1 MNPLPRAAR
10 VGWRRRL
17 PWRGKGRMFGP
28 FPQSKHPVTPPAR
41 RTLAAL
47 LVLSFLPA
55 IAAKAQETPPR
66 AAPPRRMTFDDV
78 IALRSVS
85 DAQISP
91 DGKWT
96 AYTVARADL
105 EQNASDAD
113 IWLASTLGE
122 FPSRLTTSRKSDSSP
137 RWSPDSRRIAFISAR
152 EEKPQI
158 FLMSAFGGEP
168 ERLTE
173 HKGGVRQIAW
183 SPDGKSIAFIAD
195 QEPTP
200 EEEKR
205 VKEKD
210 DAIVV
215 DTNFRFNRLWVI
227 DVATKKA
234 RMLATGD
241 AVANDPQWS
250 PDGTKLA
257 YTTTPTPRADD
268 GSLSDIWVVTVTG
281 GAPRKL
287 VENAAGSDNSPRWSP
302 DGTQIAY
309 VTSPTTDVR
318 QSQLAVIAASGGTPR
333 MVAPQFLYQPG
344 APAWSPDGRTLYFG
358 ASVRT
363 TTQLFAVPSIGGTPR
378 ALTDVKGVVAGG
390 TFSRDG
396 KAVVYTIA
404 NPQKPADV
412 HVATIGEGLLK
423 SRQLTDHNP
432 QVRDLSLGRAEVVK
446 WKSTDGMDIDG
457 VLLYPVGYEPGK
469 RYPLVA
475 AIHGGPAGA
484 WTEGF
489 PAGWSN
495 PGQVMAGQGF
505 AVFYPNPRGSSA
517 YGEKFLRANIKDW
530 GAGDY
535 RDIQTGI
542 DALVARG
549 IADSTRLAQ
558 TGWSYG
564 GYMTAWT
571 LTQTNRFKALV
582 VGAGL
587 TDMFSMYATNDIP
600 RALDG
605 YFGAE
610 PWNDTTEYRKRSAMT
625 YIKNART
632 PTLILHG
639 QADLRVPIGQA
650 QELYVGLKKNN
661 VPVQLVFYP
670 REPHGL
676 QEPRHQLD
684 KMKRENEWIRKWTLR
699 EQTALVP

>member
-1 MNPLPRAAR
+1 
-10 VGWRRRL
+10 
-17 PWRGKGRMFGP
+17 MFGP
-28 FPQSKHPVTPPAR
+28 NLHQRRLVTS
-41 RTLAAL
+41 RTSGACAALIVLAAAGGI
-47 LVLSFLPA
+47 PA
-55 IAAKAQETPPR
+55 AAQETRAPAATPR
-66 AAPPRRMTFDDV
+66 PMTVDDV
-78 IALRSVS
+78 LAVRAVA

-91 DGKWT
+91 DGKWV
-96 AYTVARADL
+96 AYTVTRADF

-113 IWLASTLGE
+113 IWVASALGE
-122 FPSRLTTSRKSDSSP
+122 APSRLTTSRKSDTSP

-168 ERLTE
+168 ERLTD
-173 HKGGVRQIAW
+173 HKGGVRSLAW
-183 SPDGKSIAFIAD
+183 SPDGRSIALIAD
-195 QEPTP
+195 QEPTA

-205 VKEKD
+205 IKEKD
-210 DAIVV
+210 DAVVV
-215 DTNFRFNRLWVI
+215 DTNLKFSRLWVI

-234 RMLATGD
+234 HLLATGD
-241 AVANDPQWS
+241 VVAGDPQWS
-250 PDGTKLA
+250 PDGTTLA
-257 YTTTPTPRADD
+257 YVTNPTPRADD
-268 GSLSDIWVVTVTG
+268 GSLTDIWTV
-281 GAPRKL
+281 P
-287 VENAAGSDNSPRWSP
+287 AAGGTPRRLVVNAGPDQSPRWSP

-309 VTSPTTDVR
+309 ITSAGTDVR
-318 QSQLAVIAASGGTPR
+318 QLQLAVIAAAGGTPR
-333 MVAPQFLYQPG
+333 MVAPSFLYQPG
-344 APAWSPDGRTLYFG
+344 APAWSPDGRTLRFG

-363 TTQLFAVPSIGGTPR
+363 TTQLFSVPAAGGTPS
-378 ALTDVKGVVAGG
+378 AITDVTRVIGGG

-396 KAVVYTIA
+396 RSVAFTFA
-404 NPQKPADV
+404 DSRRPADV
-412 HVATIGEGLLK
+412 QLATIGGGPFAP
-423 SRQLTDHNP
+423 RQLTDHNP
-432 QVRDLSLGRAEVVK
+432 HVRDLALGRSEVVH
-446 WKSTDGMDIDG
+446 WKSADGMDIDG
-457 VLLYPVGYEPGK
+457 VLIHPVGYAAGK

-484 WTEGF
+484 WTESF
-489 PAGWSN
+489 AAGWSN
-495 PGQVMAGQGF
+495 QGQVLAGQGF
-505 AVFYPNPRGSSA
+505 AVLYPNPRGSSA
-517 YGEKFLRANIKDW
+517 YGEPFLRANIRDW

-535 RDIQTGI
+535 RDIQSGI

-549 IADSTRLAQ
+549 IADSSRLAQ

-571 LTQTNRFKALV
+571 LTQSNRFKALV

-587 TDMFSMYATNDIP
+587 TDMYSMYATNDIP
-600 RALDG
+600 RTLDG

-639 QADLRVPIGQA
+639 QADQRVPVGQA
-650 QELYVGLKKNN
+650 QELYVGLRKNN

-684 KMKRENEWIRKWTLR
+684 KLKRENEWIRRWIFR
-699 EQTALVP
+699 EQTAMVP

>member
-1 MNPLPRAAR
+1 
-10 VGWRRRL
+10 
-17 PWRGKGRMFGP
+17 MFGA
-28 FPQSKHPVTPPAR
+28 PQFQLRPAMR
-41 RTLAAL
+41 HLSRTLCASL
-47 LVLSFLPA
+47 LLATLTASGA
-55 IAAKAQETPPR
+55 GGQEATAR
-66 AAPPRRMTFDDV
+66 ASTLRRMTFDDV

-91 DGKWT
+91 DGKWVT
-96 AYTVARADL
+96 YTVTRADL

-122 FPSRLTTSRKSDSSP
+122 SPSRLTTHKKSDTSP
-137 RWSPDSRRIAFISAR
+137 RWSLDGRRIAFISAR

-173 HKGGVRQIAW
+173 HKGGVRQISW
-183 SPDGKSIAFIAD
+183 SPDGRSIAFVAD
-195 QEPTP
+195 QEPTA

-205 VKEKD
+205 IKDKD

-215 DTNFRFNRLWVI
+215 DTNYKFNRLWVL
-227 DVATKKA
+227 DLATRKA
-234 RMLATGD
+234 RLLATGE

-250 PDGTKLA
+250 PDGTHIA
-257 YTTTPTPRADD
+257 YSTTPTPRADD
-268 GSLSDIWVVTVTG
+268 GSLSDLHVVAVAG

-287 VENAAGSDNSPRWSP
+287 VENAGADQSPRWSP
-302 DGTQIAY
+302 DGTRIAY
-309 VTSPTTDVR
+309 ITSAGSDVR
-318 QSQLAVIAASGGTPR
+318 QSQLAVIPVAGGTSL
-333 MVAPQFLYQPG
+333 MVAPRFLYQPN
-344 APAWSPDGRTLYFG
+344 APTWSPDGRTLYFG

-363 TTQLFAVPSIGGTPR
+363 TTQLFAVPAAGGTPR
-378 ALTDVKGVVAGG
+378 ALTDVRGVIGGG
-390 TFSRDG
+390 TMSRDG
-396 KAVVYTIA
+396 RSVVFTMSD
-404 NPQKPADV
+404 PQRPADV
-412 HVATIGEGLLK
+412 HVATIGTGLLK

-432 QVRDLSLGRAEVVK
+432 QIRELALGKAEVVQ
-446 WKSTDGMDIDG
+446 WKSSDGMEMDG
-457 VLLYPVGYEPGK
+457 VLLRPVGYEPGK
-469 RYPLVA
+469 RYPLITSV
-475 AIHGGPAGA
+475 HGGPAGA
-484 WTEGF
+484 WTENF
-489 PAGWSN
+489 AAGWGS
-495 PGQVMAGQGF
+495 PGQVAAGQGF
-505 AVFYPNPRGSSA
+505 AIFFPNPRGSSA

-542 DALVARG
+542 DALIARG
-549 IADSTRLAQ
+549 VADSSKLAQ

-571 LTQTNRFKALV
+571 LTQTNRFKAVV

-587 TDMFSMYATNDIP
+587 TDMYSMYATNDIP
-600 RALDG
+600 RTLDG

-639 QADLRVPIGQA
+639 QMDLRVPVGQA
-650 QELYVGLKKNN
+650 QELYTGLKKNN

-684 KMKRENEWIRKWTLR
+684 KMKRENEWIRRWTLGG
-699 EQTALVP
+699 QTALVP

>member
-1 MNPLPRAAR
+1 MTHPALRSLLIFVVSAAAHTTTAPSA
-10 VGWRRRL
+10 GAQ
-17 PWRGKGRMFGP
+17 G
-28 FPQSKHPVTPPAR
+28 T
-41 RTLAAL
+41 AA
-47 LVLSFLPA
+47 SRP
-55 IAAKAQETPPR
+55 
-66 AAPPRRMTFDDV
+66 MTFDDV
-78 IALRSVS
+78 IALRSVN

-91 DGKWT
+91 DGRWV
-96 AYTVARADL
+96 AYTVTRADL

-113 IWLASTLGE
+113 LWLVSTAGE
-122 FPSRLTTSRKSDSSP
+122 PPVRLTTHKKSDTSP
-137 RWSPDSRRIAFISAR
+137 RWSPDGRRLAFISAR

-183 SPDGKSIAFIAD
+183 SPDGRSIAFVAD
-195 QEPTP
+195 PEPTP

-205 VKEKD
+205 IKEKD

-215 DTNFRFNRLWVI
+215 DTNYKFNRLWVL
-227 DVATKKA
+227 DVATRKS
-234 RMLATGD
+234 RLLPSGEL
-241 AVANDPQWS
+241 VAGDPQWS
-250 PDGTKLA
+250 PDGTQLA
-257 YTTTPTPRADD
+257 YTTNPTPKADD
-268 GSLSDIWVVTVTG
+268 GSLSDVWVIGVTG

-287 VENAAGSDNSPRWSP
+287 AAGEGSDHSPRWSP
-302 DGTQIAY
+302 DGTQMAF
-309 VTSPTTDVR
+309 VTSPQVDVR
-318 QSQLAVIAASGGTPR
+318 QSRLAVVPAAGGTPR
-333 MVAPQFLYQPG
+333 MVTQDFLYQPSAG
-344 APAWSPDGRTLYFG
+344 AWSPDGRTLYFG

-363 TTQLFAVPSIGGTPR
+363 TTQLFAVPSAGGTPR
-378 ALTDVKGVVAGG
+378 ALIDGRGVAAGG

-396 KAVVYTIA
+396 KTVAFTMST
-404 NPQKPADV
+404 PERPADV
-412 HVATIGEGLLK
+412 YVATIG
-423 SRQLTDHNP
+423 SASTAPRRLTDHNP
-432 QVRDLSLGRAEVVK
+432 QVRDLALGTAEVVR
-446 WKSTDGMDIDG
+446 WKSSDGMDIEG
-457 VLLYPVGYEPGK
+457 VLLRPVGYRPGT
-469 RYPLVA
+469 RYPLVTYV
-475 AIHGGPAGA
+475 HGGPAGVY
-484 WTEGF
+484 TETFAASWG
-489 PAGWSN
+489 S
-495 PGQVMAGQGF
+495 PGQVLAGRGF
-505 AVFYPNPRGSSA
+505 AVFYPNPRGSSG
-517 YGEKFLRANIKDW
+517 YGEPFLRANIRDW

-549 IADSTRLAQ
+549 IADSNKLAQ
-558 TGWSYG
+558 AGWSYG

-571 LTQTNRFKALV
+571 LTQTNRFKAVV

-587 TDMFSMYATNDIP
+587 TDMYSMYATNDIP

-639 QADLRVPIGQA
+639 QADQRVPIGQA
-650 QELYVGLKKNN
+650 QELYSGLRKNG

-684 KMKRENEWIRKWTLR
+684 KMRREVDWIRRWTLADR
-699 EQTALVP
+699 PTLVP

>member
-1 MNPLPRAAR
+1 MRRVLLP
-10 VGWRRRL
+10 
-17 PWRGKGRMFGP
+17 
-28 FPQSKHPVTPPAR
+28 
-41 RTLAAL
+41 LAAL
-47 LVLSFLPA
+47 LALGLPA
-55 IAAKAQETPPR
+55 RTLHAQETHQR
-66 AAPPRRMTFDDV
+66 AATLRPMTFDDV
-78 IALRSVS
+78 MALRNVN
-85 DAQISP
+85 DAQVSP
-91 DGKWT
+91 DGKWV
-96 AYTVARADL
+96 AYTVTRADL
-105 EQNASDAD
+105 EQNAADAD

-122 FPSRLTTSRKSDSSP
+122 FPSRLTTSKKSDTSP
-137 RWSPDSRRIAFISAR
+137 RWSPDGKRLAFISAR
-152 EEKPQI
+152 EEKPQL
-158 FLMSAFGGEP
+158 FVMSPFGGEP

-173 HKGGVRQIAW
+173 NKGGVRALAW
-183 SPDGKSIAFIAD
+183 SPDGRAIAFVAD

-205 VKEKD
+205 IKDKD

-215 DTNFRFNRLWVI
+215 DTNYKFSRLWVL
-227 DVATKKA
+227 DLATKKA
-234 RMLATGD
+234 RLLATGEM
-241 AVANDPQWS
+241 AASDPQWS
-250 PDGTKLA
+250 PDGTRLA
-257 YTTTPTPRADD
+257 FTTTPTPKADD
-268 GSLSDIWVVTVTG
+268 NALTDIWVIPAAG
-281 GAPRKL
+281 GAARKL
-287 VENAAGSDNSPRWSP
+287 VENAGPDNSPRWSP

-309 VTSPTTDVR
+309 VTSRSADVR
-318 QSQLAVIAASGGTPR
+318 QAQLAVISAGGGAPR
-333 MVAPQFLYQPG
+333 PVAPQFLYQPS

-358 ASVRT
+358 AAVRT
-363 TTQLFAVPSIGGTPR
+363 TAQLFAVPSAGGTPR
-378 ALTDVKGVVAGG
+378 ALTEVRGVIAGG

-396 KAVVYTIA
+396 RTVAFTLTDA
-404 NPQKPADV
+404 QKPADV
-412 HVATIGEGLLK
+412 QVATVGDGLLTP
-423 SRQLTDHNP
+423 RQITDHNP
-432 QVRDLSLGRAEVVK
+432 QVRDLALGKSEVVT
-446 WKSTDGMDIDG
+446 WKSSDGMAMDG
-457 VLLYPVGYEPGK
+457 VLVYPAGYEAGK

-475 AIHGGPAGA
+475 SIHGGPAGA
-484 WTEGF
+484 WAQSFG
-489 PAGWSN
+489 AGWGN
-495 PGQVMAGQGF
+495 PGQVLAGQGF

-517 YGEKFLRANIKDW
+517 YGEPFLRANIKDW

-549 IADSTRLAQ
+549 VADSTRLAQ

-571 LTQTNRFKALV
+571 LTQTNRFRAVV

-587 TDMFSMYATNDIP
+587 TDMYSMYATNDIP
-600 RALDG
+600 RTLDG

-650 QELYVGLKKNN
+650 QELYSGLKKNG

-684 KMKRENEWIRKWTLR
+684 KMKREVEWIRRWTLR

>member
-1 MNPLPRAAR
+1 MRHL
-10 VGWRRRL
+10 
-17 PWRGKGRMFGP
+17 
-28 FPQSKHPVTPPAR
+28 T
-41 RTLAAL
+41 RTLCASL
-47 LVLSFLPA
+47 LLAMLTASGA
-55 IAAKAQETPPR
+55 GGQEATAR
-66 AAPPRRMTFDDV
+66 ASTLRRMTFDDV

-91 DGKWT
+91 DGKWV
-96 AYTVARADL
+96 AYTVTRADL

-122 FPSRLTTSRKSDSSP
+122 SPSRLTTHKKSDTSP
-137 RWSPDSRRIAFISAR
+137 RWSPDGRRIAFISAR

-183 SPDGKSIAFIAD
+183 SPDGRSIAFVAD
-195 QEPTP
+195 EEPTAD
-200 EEEKR
+200 EEKR
-205 VKEKD
+205 IKDKD

-215 DTNFRFNRLWVI
+215 DTNYKFNRLWVL
-227 DVATKKA
+227 DVATRKA
-234 RMLATGD
+234 RLLPTGD

-250 PDGTKLA
+250 PDGTHIA
-257 YTTTPTPRADD
+257 YSTTPTPRADD
-268 GSLSDIWVVTVTG
+268 GSLSDIHVVAVAG

-287 VENAAGSDNSPRWSP
+287 VENAGTDQSPRWSP
-302 DGTQIAY
+302 DGTRIAY
-309 VTSPTTDVR
+309 ITSAGSDVR
-318 QSQLAVIAASGGTPR
+318 QSQLAVIPADGGTPR
-333 MVAPQFLYQPG
+333 MVAPAFLYQPN
-344 APAWSPDGRTLYFG
+344 APSWSPDGRTLYFS
-358 ASVRT
+358 APVRT
-363 TTQLFAVPSIGGTPR
+363 TTQLFAVPSAGGTPR
-378 ALTDVKGVVAGG
+378 ALTDVRGVIGGG
-390 TFSRDG
+390 TISRDG
-396 KAVVYTIA
+396 RSVVFTMSD
-404 NPQKPADV
+404 PQRPADV
-412 HVATIGEGLLK
+412 HVATIGTRLLT

-432 QVRDLSLGRAEVVK
+432 QIRDLALGKAEVVQ
-446 WKSTDGMDIDG
+446 WKSSDGMAMDG
-457 VLLYPVGYEPGK
+457 VLLRPVGYEPGK
-469 RYPLVA
+469 RYPLITSV
-475 AIHGGPAGA
+475 HGGPAGA
-484 WTEGF
+484 WTENF
-489 PAGWSN
+489 AAGWGS
-495 PGQVMAGQGF
+495 PGQVAAGQGF
-505 AVFYPNPRGSSA
+505 AIFYPNPRGSSA
-517 YGEKFLRANIKDW
+517 YGEKFLRANIRDW

-542 DALVARG
+542 DALIARG
-549 IADSTRLAQ
+549 VADSSKLAQ

-571 LTQTNRFKALV
+571 LTQTNRFKAVV

-587 TDMFSMYATNDIP
+587 TDMYSMYATNDIP

-639 QADLRVPIGQA
+639 QVDLRVPVGQA
-650 QELYVGLKKNN
+650 QELYTGLKKNN

-684 KMKRENEWIRKWTLR
+684 KMKRENEWIRRWTLGG
-699 EQTALVP
+699 QAALVP